1 MKLKRRLSTRLNG
14 LNCRKGTNYCSLF
27 NIDYFKNLPGACSG
41 LRLATAN
48 EIMPGTGPS
57 SCMAFL
63 SVSMAAGLAFP
74 SRDMPLMLTSWSLV
88 SNLPSR
94 EAAPPCSTLLTNI
107 PRSTTP
113 SEKNNYYFLFKS
125 CQKWP
130 KDYIIISNFLNMLIS
145 MEHMYEIAQKTKFV
159 PIFYKVVCELHLFL
173 MQNIMEA
180 CVQINNRC
188 AST

>member
-1 MKLKRRLSTRLNG
+1 MVL
-14 LNCRKGTNYCSLF
+14 
-27 NIDYFKNLPGACSG
+27 KNLPGACSG

-113 SEKNNYYFLFKS
+113 SEKKNYYFLFKS

-130 KDYIIISNFLNMLIS
+130 KDYIIISNFLVMEIFFLNMSQLIARSKKNLIPVCRVKYANFYGAYVRNCSKDKVCANILQSRLRAAFVFNAKYNGS
-145 MEHMYEIAQKTKFV
+145 MCTNK
-159 PIFYKVVCELHLFL
+159 
-173 MQNIMEA
+173 
-180 CVQINNRC
+180 
-188 AST
+188 